1 MVKYDYNSASP
12 FSLLIVLGIVWGSS
26 FILIAHILPCYTPIQ
41 YALLRVLLTG
51 LCLSPWCI
59 KYLKTVNKAQLLWL
73 FSLGALGYFI
83 SYLFMGI
90 SQKHISSSLAGI
102 LSSLAPLFTFILGT
116 IFFNHE
122 FKWKNI
128 LGISLGL
135 IGCLF
140 IVLFRKSGNSHSKE
154 TYYMYFMFVS
164 VLSSAIALNI
174 SQSKLKGIPPLAI
187 SSVSFGTAGILALI
201 GFLSITDWSALTMHP
216 QIVSC
221 TASLLCLS
229 IVGTALASLDVYKRQ
244 RLTKAIGA
252 ELLGQVENHHNFA
265 WKEMVYD
272 QEAIVHRK
280 GATPAS
286 EGTLGII
293 PGSMTA
299 PGFLVRGRGEL
310 NSINSASHGACL
322 LYTSRCV

>member
-41 YALLRVLLTG
+41 YALLRVMLTG

-102 LSSLAPLFTFILGT
+102 LSSLAPLFTFVLGT
-116 IFFNHE
+116 IFFKHE

-140 IVLFRKSGNSHSKE
+140 IVLFRKSGNSHSEE

-229 IVGTALASLDVYKRQ
+229 IVGTALASLVYFHIMKI
-244 RLTKAIGA
+244 TNA
-252 ELLGQVENHHNFA
+252 
-265 WKEMVYD
+265 
-272 QEAIVHRK
+272 
-280 GATPAS
+280 
-286 EGTLGII
+286 
-293 PGSMTA
+293 
-299 PGFLVRGRGEL
+299 
-310 NSINSASHGACL
+310 
-322 LYTSRCV
+322 LYTSTVTYIIPIVAVLWGLTANEQVSSNQIIGLGLIIGGIRLLR